1 MNMEKQNENPDVK
14 LAGISRRRFLM
25 GSLAVLATAGVT
37 EEHSLLGTKPIPQ
50 GEDLKIREYRTL
62 GRTKFKV
69 SDIGF
74 GSPELTAPPLLA
86 AALDA
91 GMNYIDTA
99 EEYLGGGSERTIGEV
114 IQNRDRKKIFIT
126 TKVHLRKTD
135 RKMKIVNKVLG
146 CLERLKT
153 DYVDCLMIHMPFT
166 VEQIKNDFFHR
177 AIRELKAQG
186 KVRFAGLSNHGT
198 IWGNPPETMEKVCLA
213 AVEDGRFDVILFAYN
228 FLQREQGE
236 KILKACHDRNI
247 GAAIMK
253 ADPIMRYLHR
263 KSLYDN
269 AIAQG
274 KKPDPYL
281 EKTLPGLRER
291 IDKAEDFMQ
300 KHNFTNPDS
309 IREGAVKFV
318 LAHPYASTVCLT
330 IKNFTDLEAF
340 MNLSGKKLSSQEKT
354 WLALYASS
362 MGQFY
367 CRHACGQCESE
378 CPYQV
383 PVNTI
388 MRYYHYFQSQGRKNT
403 AMGKYAALSGKKAAD
418 CASCPGFCQEA
429 CPYGV
434 PIQGLL
440 TLAHRT
446 LSFA

>member
-1 MNMEKQNENPDVK
+1 MNMKKPIEHPDVK
-14 LAGISRRRFLM
+14 PGGISRRCFLM
-25 GSLAVLATAGVT
+25 GSLAALAAA
-37 EEHSLLGTKPIPQ
+37 EDRRPLGAKPIFQ
-50 GEDLKIREYRTL
+50 GEELKIREYRTL

-74 GSPELTAPPLLA
+74 GTPELTAPSLLA

-114 IQNRDRKKIFIT
+114 IRNRDRKKIFIT
-126 TKVHLRKTD
+126 TKMHLRKAN
-135 RKMKIVNKVLG
+135 RKMKIVNKALG

-166 VEQIKNDFFHR
+166 VEQVKNDFFHK
-177 AIRELKAQG
+177 AVRELKAQG

-198 IWGNPPETMEKVCLA
+198 VWGDPPETMEKVCLA
-213 AVEDGRFDVILFAYN
+213 AVEDGRFDVLLFAYN

-236 KILKACHDRNI
+236 KILKACHDRNV
-247 GAAIMK
+247 GAALMK

-263 KSLYDN
+263 KSLHDN
-269 AIAQG
+269 AVAQG
-274 KKPDPYL
+274 KQPDPYL
-281 EKTLPGLRER
+281 EKILPGLRER
-291 IDKAEDFMQ
+291 IDKAEMFMQ
-300 KHNFTNPDS
+300 KHNLTDPDS
-309 IREGAVKFV
+309 IRDGAVKFV

-330 IKNFTDLEAF
+330 IKNFSDLEAF
-340 MNLSGKKLSSQEKT
+340 MSLSGKRLSSQEKT
-354 WLALYASS
+354 GLSLYASS

-367 CRHACGQCESE
+367 CRHACGQCELE
-378 CPYQV
+378 CPHLV

-388 MRYYHYFQSQGRKNT
+388 MRYYHYLQGQGRKTT
-403 AMGKYAALSGKKAAD
+403 AMGKYAALSGKKAAA
-418 CASCPGFCQEA
+418 CASCPGYCQKS

-434 PIQGLL
+434 PIQELL
-440 TLAHRT
+440 SLAHQT